1 MQKRLRGFNKYISL
15 FVGAM
20 LLIFQFSFLNIAKAS
35 EVIAEEVSIRVE
47 APDKTIIEGK
57 ETGTT
62 AYEVLEKV
70 LNKNNINLEAED
82 SQYGKFI
89 KGISGVNSG
98 KFGGYDGWLY
108 YIKNGTKVET
118 SGVSIDSYKLNKGD
132 NIVVYYGNFDTPYIN
147 TIDFNKEVIKEN
159 EPFEMIFS
167 FKNFDYTLN
176 KDIVN
181 PIKDAKVTIGDKEY
195 ITNAEGKI
203 VVVGLNKGEHQYS
216 ISGYKKDNIP
226 TVIKDRGKFVIDNL
240 NKPLIYFNDDNLVKK
255 EEVKKPKDIKGQLEL
270 TLNYI
275 KNNSSNSWAALS
287 LDKYGIK
294 SDEGYLKT
302 WVEEIEKDGLSN
314 LNAIDIESKIMGLT
328 ALGYSSYDFV
338 GHNLVEELYNRKLSE
353 FYNNEVAFGL
363 LAYNY
368 LGLKDE
374 YKIGEKELIESL
386 LSLKLSYK
394 ADDKNLVGWTW
405 YGDKIDPDM
414 TAVVI
419 SALAPY
425 YRGREIEGIDNNKIK
440 DSVDEAVKTLSLLQ
454 NENGDIIGQYGAS
467 SETDSFTIIALTS
480 LGINPEGEMF
490 TKEKGDLVSS
500 FLAYSGDNGQFNHDD
515 KSKNNYISTE
525 EALRALI
532 SLDEFSKNGA
542 YDYYK
547 GSKDVKSLPSF
558 KIKESEETKNDEIKK
573 TEEIINDNLIKG
585 DLEHGNLAQD
595 NKGENKSPM
604 AVLPKTGSTISF
616 YYMII
621 VSFALIISGIKKI
634 K

>member
-1 MQKRLRGFNKYISL
+1 MEKGLRKFNKYISL

-20 LLIFQFSFLNIAKAS
+20 LLIFQFGALNITKAS
-35 EVIAEEVSIRVE
+35 EVIGEEVSIRVE
-47 APDKTIIEGK
+47 APDKTIIEGT

-70 LNKNNINLEAED
+70 LKKNNISLEAED

-108 YIKNGTKVET
+108 YVKNGTKVEAA
-118 SGVSIDSYKLNKGD
+118 GLSIDSYKLNKGD

-167 FKNFDYTLN
+167 FKNFDYVSN
-176 KDIVN
+176 KDIVH
-181 PIKDAKVTIGDKEY
+181 PIKNAKVTIDDKEY

-203 VVVGLNKGEHQYS
+203 VVEALKKGEHQYS
-216 ISGYKKDNIP
+216 ISGYEKDKFPI
-226 TVIKDRGKFVIDNL
+226 VIKDRGKFVIDNL
-240 NKPLIYFNDDNLVKK
+240 NKPLIYFNDDNSIKK
-255 EEVKKPKDIKGQLEL
+255 EEVKKSKDIKGQLEL

-294 SDEGYLKT
+294 SDEGYLKD
-302 WVEEIEKDGLSN
+302 WVEEIEKEGLSE
-314 LNAIDIESKIMGLT
+314 LNAIDIESKIMALT
-328 ALGYSSYDFV
+328 ALGYSSYDFA
-338 GHNLVEELYNRKLSE
+338 GHNLVEELYNRNLND

-368 LGLKDE
+368 LDLKDD

-386 LSLKLSYK
+386 LNLKLSYK

-419 SALAPY
+419 SALSPY
-425 YRGREIEGIDNNKIK
+425 YRGREIEGIDNKKVK
-440 DSVDEAVKTLSLLQ
+440 DSVDEAVKTLALLQ
-454 NENGDIIGQYGAS
+454 NENGDILGQYGIA
-467 SETDSFTIIALTS
+467 SETNSFAIIALTS

-490 TKEKGDLVSS
+490 TKEKGDLVSALLS
-500 FLAYSGDNGQFNHDD
+500 YSGDNGQFNHDD

-532 SLDEFSKNGA
+532 SLDEFSKNGV

-547 GSKDVKSLPSF
+547 GSKDVKNLPSF
-558 KIKESEETKNDEIKK
+558 KIKESEEDKSGEIKE
-573 TEEIINDNLIKG
+573 TEEIVNDNVV
-585 DLEHGNLAQD
+585 QD
-595 NKGENKSPM
+595 NKNANKSSVD
-604 AVLPKTGSTISF
+604 VLPKTGSLINF
-616 YYMII
+616 YSMII
-621 VSFALIISGIKKI
+621 VSFAFIISGIKKI

>member
-1 MQKRLRGFNKYISL
+1 MEKGLKKFNKYISL

-20 LLIFQFSFLNIAKAS
+20 LLIFQFGALNITKAS
-35 EVIAEEVSIRVE
+35 EVIGEEVSIRVE
-47 APDKTIIEGK
+47 APDKTIIEGT

-70 LNKNNINLEAED
+70 LKKNNISLEAED

-98 KFGGYDGWLY
+98 KFGGHDGWLY

-118 SGVSIDSYKLNKGD
+118 AGVSIDSYKLNKGD

-167 FKNFDYTLN
+167 FKNFDYVSN
-176 KDIVN
+176 KDIVH
-181 PIKDAKVTIGDKEY
+181 PIKNAKVTIDDKEY

-203 VVVGLNKGEHQYS
+203 VVQALKKGEYQYS
-216 ISGYKKDNIP
+216 ISGYEKDKLPI
-226 TVIKDRGKFVIDNL
+226 VIKDRGKFVIDNL
-240 NKPLIYFNDDNLVKK
+240 NKPLIYFNDDNSIKK
-255 EEVKKPKDIKGQLEL
+255 EEVKKSKDIKGQLEL

-294 SDEGYLKT
+294 SDESYLKN
-302 WVEEIEKDGLSN
+302 WVEEIEKEGLSE
-314 LNAIDIESKIMGLT
+314 LNAIDIESKIMALT
-328 ALGYSSYDFV
+328 ALGYSSYDFA
-338 GHNLVEELYNRKLSE
+338 GHNLVEELYNRNLND

-368 LGLKDE
+368 LDLKDD

-386 LSLKLSYK
+386 LNLKLSYK

-419 SALAPY
+419 SALSPY
-425 YRGREIEGIDNNKIK
+425 YRGREIEGIDNKKVK
-440 DSVDEAVKTLSLLQ
+440 DSVDEAVKTLALLQ
-454 NENGDIIGQYGAS
+454 NENGDILGQYGIA
-467 SETDSFTIIALTS
+467 SETNSFAIIALTS

-490 TKEKGDLVSS
+490 TKEKGDLVSALLS
-500 FLAYSGDNGQFNHDD
+500 YSGDNGQFNHDD

-532 SLDEFSKNGA
+532 SLDEFSKNGV

-547 GSKDVKSLPSF
+547 GSKDVKNLPSF
-558 KIKESEETKNDEIKK
+558 KIKESEEDKSGEIKE
-573 TEEIINDNLIKG
+573 TEEIVNDNVV
-585 DLEHGNLAQD
+585 QD
-595 NKGENKSPM
+595 NKNANKSSVD
-604 AVLPKTGSTISF
+604 VLPKTGSLINF
-616 YYMII
+616 YSMII
-621 VSFALIISGIKKI
+621 VSFAFIISGIKKI

>member
-1 MQKRLRGFNKYISL
+1 MEKGLRKFNKYLSL

-20 LLIFQFSFLNIAKAS
+20 LLIFQFGALNITKAS
-35 EVIAEEVSIRVE
+35 ELIGEEVSIRVE
-47 APDKTIIEGK
+47 APDKTIIEGT

-70 LNKNNINLEAED
+70 LKKNNISLEAED

-89 KGISGVNSG
+89 KGISGVTSG

-118 SGVSIDSYKLNKGD
+118 AGVSIDSYKLNKGD

-167 FKNFDYTLN
+167 FKSFDYTSN
-176 KDIVN
+176 KDIVY
-181 PIKDAKVTIGDKEY
+181 PIKDAKVIIDDKEY

-203 VVVGLNKGEHQYS
+203 VVEALKKGEHQYS
-216 ISGYKKDNIP
+216 ISGYEKDKLPI
-226 TVIKDRGKFVIDNL
+226 VIKDRGKFVIDNV
-240 NKPLIYFNDDNLVKK
+240 NKPLIYFNDDNSIKK
-255 EEVKKPKDIKGQLEL
+255 EEVKKPKDIKDQLEL

-294 SDEGYLKT
+294 SDESYLKT
-302 WVEEIEKDGLSN
+302 WVEEIEKDGLTE
-314 LNAIDIESKIMGLT
+314 LNAIDIESKIMALT
-328 ALGYSSYDFV
+328 ALGYSSYDFA
-338 GHNLVEELYNRKLSE
+338 GHNLVEELYNRNLND

-386 LSLKLSYK
+386 LNLKLSYK
-394 ADDKNLVGWTW
+394 SEDKNLVGWTW

-419 SALAPY
+419 SALSPY
-425 YRGREIEGIDNNKIK
+425 YRGREIEGVDNKKVK
-440 DSVDEAVKTLSLLQ
+440 DSVDEAVKTLALLQ
-454 NENGDIIGQYGAS
+454 NENGDILGQYGSS
-467 SETDSFTIIALTS
+467 SETNSFAIIALTS

-490 TKEKGDLVSS
+490 TKEKGDLVSALLS
-500 FLAYSGDNGQFNHDD
+500 YSGDNGQFNHDD

-532 SLDEFSKNGA
+532 SLDEFSKNGI

-547 GSKDVKSLPSF
+547 GSKDIKNLPSF
-558 KIKESEETKNDEIKK
+558 KIKESEEDKNGEIKK
-573 TEEIINDNLIKG
+573 TEEIVNDN
-585 DLEHGNLAQD
+585 AVQD
-595 NKGENKSPM
+595 NKNANKSSVD
-604 AVLPKTGSTISF
+604 VLPKTGSLINF
-616 YYMII
+616 YSMII
-621 VSFALIISGIKKI
+621 VSFAFIISGIKKI

>member
-1 MQKRLRGFNKYISL
+1 MEKRLRGFNKHISL
-15 FVGAM
+15 FIGAM
-20 LLIFQFSFLNIAKAS
+20 LLIFQFSALNITKAS
-35 EVIAEEVSIRVE
+35 EITGEEVSIRVE

-70 LNKNNINLEAED
+70 LKKNNISLEAED
-82 SQYGKFI
+82 SQYGKFL
-89 KGISGVNSG
+89 KGISGINSG

-108 YIKNGTKVET
+108 YIKNGTKVEAA
-118 SGVSIDSYKLNKGD
+118 SVSIDNYKLNKGD

-147 TIDFNKEVIKEN
+147 TIDFNKEIIKEN
-159 EPFEMIFS
+159 ESFEMIFS
-167 FKNFDYTLN
+167 FKNFDYTSN
-176 KDIVN
+176 KEVVQ
-181 PIKDAKVTIGDKEY
+181 PIKNAKVTIDDKEY
-195 ITNAEGKI
+195 ITNSEGKI
-203 VVVGLNKGEHQYS
+203 VVEALSKGEHKYS
-216 ISGYKKDNIP
+216 VSGYEADKLPK
-226 TVIKDRGKFVIDNL
+226 VIKDRGKFVIDNL
-240 NKPLIYFNDDNLVKK
+240 KKPLIYFNDNNSIEK
-255 EEVKKPKDIKGQLEL
+255 EEIKKPKDIKSQLEL

-294 SDEGYLKT
+294 ADEGYLKT
-302 WVEEIEKDGLSN
+302 WVEEIEKENLTE

-328 ALGYSSYDFV
+328 ALGYSSYDFG
-338 GHNLVEELYNRKLSE
+338 GHNLVKELYNRNLSD

-368 LGLKDE
+368 LGLKDD

-386 LSLKLSYK
+386 LNLKLSYK
-394 ADDKNLVGWTW
+394 VDGKNLVGWTW

-419 SALAPY
+419 SALSPY
-425 YRGREIEGIDNNKIK
+425 YRGKVVDGIDNKKLK

-454 NENGDIIGQYGAS
+454 NEKGDILGQYGIA
-467 SETDSFTIIALTS
+467 SETNSFAIIALTS

-490 TKEKGDLVSS
+490 TKEKGDLVSALLS
-500 FLAYSGDNGQFNHDD
+500 YSGDNGQFNHDD
-515 KSKNNYISTE
+515 KAKNNYVSTE

-532 SLDEFSKNGA
+532 SLDEFSRNGS

-547 GSKDVKSLPSF
+547 GAKDLKSLPSF
-558 KIKESEETKNDEIKK
+558 KIKESEETKEDESKNNEIKE
-573 TEEIINDNLIKG
+573 TEEIVNDNLAQ
-585 DLEHGNLAQD
+585 GNKNANESRL
-595 NKGENKSPM
+595 S
-604 AVLPKTGSTISF
+604 VLPKTGILISF
-616 YYMII
+616 YSMII
-621 VSFALIISGIKKI
+621 VSFVFIVSGIKKI